1 MADGIHTLAYRHK
14 NLKNCNKKNSYNEI
28 HNILVDIVVLP
39 NKSLSILE
47 VIDAAKTLSLYGF
60 REVFLRDNL
69 PTKTK
74 LNECGI
80 LNLDSS
86 SGDGTHWVMWLKK
99 GKDKFYFDSYGAQ
112 PPSELIAY
120 LESRISYNSE
130 RVQQNGEVFCGHL
143 CLFTL
148 MQLSSGN
155 NLQAVINYLI

>member
-1 MADGIHTLAYRHK
+1 MDLEGCFWETL
-14 NLKNCNKKNSYNEI
+14 
-28 HNILVDIVVLP
+28 
-39 NKSLSILE
+39 
-47 VIDAAKTLSLYGF
+47 
-60 REVFLRDNL
+60 FLQ
-69 PTKTK
+69 KK

-86 SGDGTHWVMWLKK
+86 SGDGTHWVMWFKT
-99 GKDKFYFDSYGAQ
+99 GKDKFYFDSYGVQ

-120 LESRISYNSE
+120 LKSPILYNSE

-148 MQLSSGN
+148 KRLSLGN